1 MSQPASLHGLAITF
15 LCSKLLYFSLFG
27 LFVLQAHELV
37 LTIISLS
44 IYLYV
49 NICKKLM
56 GSCCSSISSQ
66 DPQRFLLSFP
76 FFIFVNISS
85 SSEKP
90 DSSLIT
96 YFFNQFTFG
105 FKVTHLPIIVASVAP
120 LSPHVAFSP
129 ESSGVLGLTQLQ
141 ASVPLPPRPLATML
155 GRKRKMWLR
164 GKWEGKGRWKGKEK
178 FLIWV
183 KK

>member
-76 FFIFVNISS
+76 FFIFVIFFSDRNPAPIILIIFTSLFNLHVLHQS
-85 SSEKP
+85 FIFATTLSLLDAFLSLSGS
-90 DSSLIT
+90 DSSFCLS
-96 YFFNQFTFG
+96 Q
-105 FKVTHLPIIVASVAP
+105 HPAP
-120 LSPHVAFSP
+120 VR
-129 ESSGVLGLTQLQ
+129 T
-141 ASVPLPPRPLATML
+141 
-155 GRKRKMWLR
+155 
-164 GKWEGKGRWKGKEK
+164 
-178 FLIWV
+178 
-183 KK
+183 